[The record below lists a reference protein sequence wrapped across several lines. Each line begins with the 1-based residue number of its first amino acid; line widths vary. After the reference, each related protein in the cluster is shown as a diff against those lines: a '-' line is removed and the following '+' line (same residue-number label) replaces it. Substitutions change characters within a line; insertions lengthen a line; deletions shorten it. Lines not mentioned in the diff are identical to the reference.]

1 MTNNRFLFLLKTD
14 LKESIYRYDNNM
26 DPLFERRQL
35 TKKVHVT
42 SKYLQKNIQS
52 SLLLQLKQNYEGK
65 CIPEGFIQQNSI
77 TIVNYSLG
85 RTNYIKGGVDYDVSF
100 QGDVCMP
107 HIGQRFK
114 APVKLRTKIGIHA
127 ETPPIKVLI
136 PRDLHLG
143 SRDFEEVKVEDDIEF
158 EVVGSQFKQEDE
170 NIIVVGRLLS
180 KVAAPVEAPLLGET
194 KEEQAEVKTQTI
206 PKSEEGEEKRVV
218 ITPTPGEEKPKKR
231 RLKRNE
237 GGNNNEQLLSLK
249 EGMA

>member
-1 MTNNRFLFLLKTD
+1 
-14 LKESIYRYDNNM
+14 M

-35 TKKVHVT
+35 TKKVHIE
-42 SKYLQKNIQS
+42 SKYLQKNIQA

-65 CIPEGFIQQNSI
+65 CIPEGFIQPNSI
-77 TIVNYSLG
+77 TIVNYTLG
-85 RTNYIKGGVDYDVSF
+85 RTNYIKGGVDYDVVF
-100 QGDVCMP
+100 QGDICMP

-143 SRDFEEVKVEDDIEF
+143 SKEFEEVKVEDDIEF

-170 NIIVVGRLLS
+170 NIIVVAKLLS
-180 KVAAPVEAPLLGET
+180 KVAAPVEAPLLGEA
-194 KEEQAEVKTQTI
+194 EEKKQDEIKAQTI
-206 PKSEEGEEKRVV
+206 PKAEEGEEKRVV

-231 RLKRNE
+231 RLRRNE
-237 GGNNNEQLLSLK
+237 GGSNNEQLLSLK